1 MRHLIISG
9 HKSEA
14 IWAEIGQTKIW
25 ESKKQKLLGVV
36 IDRQLN
42 FDEYLISLCKKAGK
56 KLSALAR
63 LANIL
68 CLEQRE
74 LLMISFIESQFGYC
88 PLTWMFC
95 GRKTS
100 TRINNIH
107 ERTLRIVC
115 RNNSLC
121 FDQLL
126 QIDKSYNIHHKNI
139 QTLAIELYKVK
150 NNLSNQIMQEVFE
163 KHESV
168 DYNLRFQTDF
178 VLPGV
183 NTTYFGLHSL
193 RYLSSKIWNVISD
206 EIKNSLSLDEFE
218 FKIRQWESSGCHCKL
233 CRSYIQH
240 VGYLNIS

>member
-1 MRHLIISG
+1 
-9 HKSEA
+9 
-14 IWAEIGQTKIW
+14 
-25 ESKKQKLLGVV
+25 
-36 IDRQLN
+36 
-42 FDEYLISLCKKAGK
+42 
-56 KLSALAR
+56 
-63 LANIL
+63 
-68 CLEQRE
+68 
-74 LLMISFIESQFGYC
+74 
-88 PLTWMFC
+88 MFC
-95 GRKTS
+95 GRKIN

-139 QTLAIELYKVK
+139 QTLTIELYKVK
-150 NNLSNQIMQEVFE
+150 NNLSNQIMQEIFE
-163 KHESV
+163 KLKNV